1 MNHMAADDIGVQ
13 KTVRYGILGGTF
25 DPPHLGHLV
34 LAQEAYTALSLNKV
48 WFVPAG
54 QPPHKLEATHTA
66 ADIRRQLV
74 ELAIAGDE
82 RFGLCTVELL
92 RAGPSYTV
100 DTLRELRATWG
111 PHVWICL
118 ILGWDMVSYLPNWH
132 DPSGVLEQVD
142 QIAAAHRPGY
152 PVSDEE
158 LAGLA
163 LKFPDFLA
171 KVKVFSVPQVDIA
184 ASTLRQR
191 VAAGQPVRYL
201 VPETVRQ
208 YIEEHGLYQAMDSH

>member
-1 MNHMAADDIGVQ
+1 MNHTAAGDTGVQ
-13 KTVRYGILGGTF
+13 RAVRYGILGGTF

-34 LAQEAYTALSLNKV
+34 LAQEAYTALSLDKV

-54 QPPHKLEATHTA
+54 QPPHKMEATHTA
-66 ADIRRQLV
+66 ADIRSYLV

-132 DPSGVLEQVD
+132 DPSSVLEQVD
-142 QIAAAHRPGY
+142 QIAATHRPGY
-152 PVSDEE
+152 QASDEE

-163 LKFPDFLA
+163 RQIPDFLL
-171 KVKVFSVPQVDIA
+171 KVKVFSAPQVDIA
-184 ASTLRQR
+184 ATTLRQR

-201 VPETVRQ
+201 VPEAVRE
-208 YIEEHGLYQAMDSH
+208 YIEEHGLYQAMEHH

>member
-1 MNHMAADDIGVQ
+1 MAGDDAGVQ
-13 KTVRYGILGGTF
+13 KTARYGILGGTF

-34 LAQEAYTALSLNKV
+34 LAQEAYTALSLDKV
-48 WFVPAG
+48 WLVPAG
-54 QPPHKLEATHTA
+54 QPPHKMGATHTA
-66 ADIRRQLV
+66 AEIRRQLV

-100 DTLRELRATWG
+100 DTLRELRASWG

-132 DPSGVLEQVD
+132 DPAGVLEQVD

-152 PVSDEE
+152 QVSDEE
-158 LAGLA
+158 VAGLA
-163 LKFPDFLA
+163 RQIPDFLA
-171 KVKVFSVPQVDIA
+171 KVKIFSVPQVDIA
-184 ASTLRQR
+184 ATTLRQR
-191 VAAGQPVRYL
+191 VGAGQPVRYL
-201 VPETVRQ
+201 VPETVRR
-208 YIEEHGLYQAMDSH
+208 YIEEHGLYLAMDSH

>member
-1 MNHMAADDIGVQ
+1 MNRMAADDAGVQ
-13 KTVRYGILGGTF
+13 RSVRYGILGGTF

-34 LAQEAYTALSLNKV
+34 LAQEAYTALSLDKV

-54 QPPHKLEATHTA
+54 QPPHKMGETHTA
-66 ADIRRQLV
+66 AAIRRHMV

-111 PHVWICL
+111 PQVWICL
-118 ILGWDMVSYLPNWH
+118 ILGWDMVSYFPNWH
-132 DPSGVLEQVD
+132 DPSGVLDQVD

-152 PVSDEE
+152 QVSDEE

-163 LKFPDFLA
+163 REIPDFLL

-184 ASTLRQR
+184 ATMLRER
-191 VAAGQPVRYL
+191 VATGQPVRYL
-201 VPETVRQ
+201 VPEAVWEH
-208 YIEEHGLYQAMDSH
+208 IEEHGLYQAMDSH